1 MYIFINFI
9 ATKVTGTVK
18 WFNVRNGYGF
28 INRDDTKEDVF
39 VHQTGIT
46 RNNPKKYLRSVGD
59 GETVQFDVIEG
70 QKGHEAANV
79 TGPDGEPVQGSKY
92 APDKRPRYN
101 RGYRGRG
108 YRGRSSYR
116 GGRRNYRRR
125 DASETAEERSD
136 HENDQEKSEA
146 EEKQPRRSRFTSVMK
161 IRSVISVVLFL
172 HLILII
178 MIETI
183 IRVTTLG

>member
-1 MYIFINFI
+1 M
-9 ATKVTGTVK
+9 
-18 WFNVRNGYGF
+18 
-28 INRDDTKEDVF
+28 
-39 VHQTGIT
+39 
-46 RNNPKKYLRSVGD
+46 RSVGD

-108 YRGRSSYR
+108 YRGRGGYR

-146 EEKQPRRSRFTSVMK
+146 EEKQPRRSRFTDVIK
-161 IRSVISVVLFL
+161 IKSIISMVLFL
-172 HLILII
+172 HQYLIF
-178 MIETI
+178 MIVAMVRAI
-183 IRVTTLG
+183 TLG